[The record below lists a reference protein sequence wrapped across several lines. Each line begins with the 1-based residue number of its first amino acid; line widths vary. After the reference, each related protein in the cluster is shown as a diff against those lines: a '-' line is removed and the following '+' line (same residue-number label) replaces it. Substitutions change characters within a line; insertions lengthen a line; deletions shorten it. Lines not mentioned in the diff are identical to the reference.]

1 VLARPIEV
9 DGNRLHAGAS
19 IGITRFPQDAADPDA
34 LLRNADMALY
44 RAKHEG
50 RSQYRFYSP
59 DMNSA
64 LSATRSIESG
74 LRVAIEQGALELDY
88 QPKFALDNGRL
99 VGVEALV
106 RWPHPKG
113 GKVFP
118 GDFIPVAEM
127 SGLIVPLGEWVLREA
142 CRQARDWWL
151 EGRSLTIAVNLSAVQ
166 LREVDFAALV
176 ERILAES
183 GLAHTALELEIT
195 ESVLL
200 DPSKVAI
207 TKTLCEV
214 IDLGVH
220 LAIDDFGTGYS
231 SLSYLKHFPFDRI
244 KIDGSFVRDIGAG
257 GKSEAIVKAIIA
269 LSHSLGKA
277 VTAEGVESEYQL
289 DFLRRNSCD
298 EVQGFLLAP
307 PCPAA
312 EIDTIFRTLADK
324 INWKNTG

>member
-1 VLARPIEV
+1 MDL
-9 DGNRLHAGAS
+9 
-19 IGITRFPQDAADPDA
+19 
-34 LLRNADMALY
+34 
-44 RAKHEG
+44 
-50 RSQYRFYSP
+50 
-59 DMNSA
+59 A
-64 LSATRSIESG
+64 LSTTRSIESG
-74 LRVAIEQGALELDY
+74 LRVAIEQGGLELNY
-88 QPKFALDNGRL
+88 QPKFALDDGRL
-99 VGVEALV
+99 AGVEALI

-113 GKVFP
+113 GKVLP

-142 CRQARDWWL
+142 CRQAQVWWL
-151 EGRSLTIAVNLSAVQ
+151 EGHPLRVAVNLSAVQ
-166 LREVDFAALV
+166 LRQVDFAVLV
-176 ERILAES
+176 ERILAEN

-207 TKTLCEV
+207 TKTLREV

-257 GKSEAIVKAIIA
+257 VKSEAIVKAIIA

-277 VTAEGVESEYQL
+277 VTAEGVESEHQL
-289 DFLRRNSCD
+289 DFLRDNACD

-312 EIDTIFRTLADK
+312 EIDKIFRALADK
-324 INWKNTG
+324 IN